1 MPVPVMAPVHT
12 PDYQRMLGRLKA
24 AREAAGLTQA
34 VVAAHFGRPQ
44 SFVSKVEH
52 GERRID
58 PLELHEFAKLYGKP
72 ITDFL
77 D

>member
-1 MPVPVMAPVHT
+1 MAPVYT
-12 PDYQRMLGRLKA
+12 PAYQRMLVRLRL
-24 AREAAGLTQA
+24 AREHAGLTQA

-58 PLELHEFAKLYGKP
+58 PPELQAFAALYGKSVEY
-72 ITDFL
+72 FL
-77 D
+77 TEIA

>member
-1 MPVPVMAPVHT
+1 MTPVHT
-12 PDYQRMLGRLKA
+12 PDYQRMLERLRL
-24 AREAAGLTQA
+24 AREHAGLTQA

-58 PLELHEFAKLYGKP
+58 PVELQTFATLYGRTVAYFL
-72 ITDFL
+72 TDKE
-77 D
+77 